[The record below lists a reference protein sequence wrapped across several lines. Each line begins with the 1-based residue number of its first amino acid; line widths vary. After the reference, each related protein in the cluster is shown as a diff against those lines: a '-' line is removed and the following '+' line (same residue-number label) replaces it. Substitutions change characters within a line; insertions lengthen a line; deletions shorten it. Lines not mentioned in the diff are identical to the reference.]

1 MTWTS
6 SVVSVT
12 LSIDSFGVVRKGLAG
27 RNLGLFLGLKAALLG
42 SSVCGA
48 GGFSVVVVDVVA
60 AAGGAW
66 AGLATALPAS
76 PRLGN
81 RELNKSSVSFPD
93 RDISV
98 TTSAL
103 VVD

>member
-1 MTWTS
+1 M
-6 SVVSVT
+6 
-12 LSIDSFGVVRKGLAG
+12 
-27 RNLGLFLGLKAALLG
+27 FLGLKAALLG
-42 SSVCGA
+42 NSVSGA

-60 AAGGAW
+60 AAGGPW
-66 AGLATALPAS
+66 AGLATALPES

-81 RELNKSSVSFPD
+81 RELNKASASFPD